1 MGGAPGVGATGVGTM
16 GACGGGAAGVV
27 MIGGRAGGT
36 AGGDAGGG
44 SGGSCPDAGIAP
56 SSPHA
61 ITAPPTTRTLFII
74 GYASRLSC
82 LQDCGRLVN
91 ACVTRAQGLPSVRT
105 MATRR
110 ELTHHG
116 YRRIITLLVYLVI
129 VPGVFLTAVGVLL
142 LVLDKGSYNLL
153 IGILVLSFTGT
164 LVTGVIL
171 VWVFLR
177 RERNLS
183 ELQADFVSK
192 VSHELRTPLTSI
204 RMFTETL
211 SLRRGDKAAE
221 DRSIDALN
229 KESMR
234 LQHLIDRLLDWGR
247 MESGRRVYEIAEH
260 RVATIVD
267 EAITAF
273 EPTRERRNV
282 ELAVDIGDDLP
293 GVVCDKSALVDS
305 LVNLL
310 SNAYKYGG
318 QPCRIHVSSRVTERE
333 VGITVR
339 DNGKG
344 IARNEHKRI
353 FEKFY
358 RVDDLLAR
366 QQEGSG
372 LGLAIVQH
380 VMRAHRGRV
389 EVDSE
394 PGRGSAFTLLLRRN
408 LPPGLV
414 VDTAV
419 KGSEHDQGEGGIA

>member
-1 MGGAPGVGATGVGTM
+1 MPTM
-16 GACGGGAAGVV
+16 
-27 MIGGRAGGT
+27 
-36 AGGDAGGG
+36 
-44 SGGSCPDAGIAP
+44 
-56 SSPHA
+56 
-61 ITAPPTTRTLFII
+61 
-74 GYASRLSC
+74 ASR
-82 LQDCGRLVN
+82 RN
-91 ACVTRAQGLPSVRT
+91 
-105 MATRR
+105 
-110 ELTHHG
+110 LTALG
-116 YRRIITLLVYLVI
+116 YRRIVQLLVYLVI
-129 VPGVFLTAVGVLL
+129 IPGVLLSAIGVLL

-153 IGILVLSFTGT
+153 LGLLVLSFTGT

-211 SLRRGDKAAE
+211 SMRRGDKATE
-221 DRSIDALN
+221 DRAIQALN
-229 KESMR
+229 KESTR
-234 LQHLIDRLLDWGR
+234 LQALIDRLLDWGR
-247 MESGRRVYEIAEH
+247 MESGRRVYELSEH
-260 RVATIVD
+260 SVGSLVD
-267 EAITAF
+267 EAIAAF
-273 EPTRERRNV
+273 EPARERRNV
-282 ELAVDIGDDLP
+282 ELSIDLAPDLP
-293 GVVCDKSALVDS
+293 LVLCDANALVDS
-305 LVNLL
+305 LVNLI

-318 QPCRIHVSSRVTERE
+318 QPCRIEITARATERE
-333 VGITVR
+333 VAITVR

-372 LGLAIVQH
+372 IGLAIVQH

-389 EVDSE
+389 EVDSA

-408 LPPGLV
+408 LPASLIESLKPPV
-414 VDTAV
+414 P
-419 KGSEHDQGEGGIA
+419 ERHGGVA